1 MVVCNYYLQ
10 GRCRFGDNCKNEHP
24 GSNQQPG
31 NRFSALSNAPQSFG
45 NRNRSGGFGGGD
57 KYRPANNDKLP
68 YHLVR
73 DSIRIDL
80 SDGKDGERPHWR
92 LSAYGP
98 GKDAP
103 RQLLEGEIEQSP
115 EELRVQA
122 YLAQQ
127 IGRFNDYVQLEANA
141 FRQADQ
147 QVNTALNDLDGAIK
161 YVLDGE
167 NIHPNRLDQ
176 ASSSGNS
183 LSTSS
188 QPTSGFGQP
197 ASGGFGQPSQ
207 PAFGAPSQPGNSA
220 FGAPSAFAAAKP
232 AFGAPTQPSSFGAP
246 SAFGA
251 AVKPAFGAPSQPGA
265 GSAFGAPSALGGG
278 SAFGAPPAFGGQKP
292 AFGAP
297 SQPGTGAF
305 GAPSALGQQ
314 KPAFGA
320 PSQPGAGAFGAPSQP
335 SAGAFGA
342 PSQPGTVAF
351 GAPSQSGAGAFGA
364 PTQPGT
370 GAFGAPSA
378 LGQQKPA
385 FGAPPQPAFG
395 APSQPASGFGQP
407 SAFGGGQ
414 QTTSFSGNTTEPS
427 GFGQVGQSQAQQPSA
442 SGGGA
447 IAKPN
452 PFASKDQ
459 ASGNAFQ
466 PSPFGAPA
474 QQANGITQ
482 STHPFGSTPQPVN
495 GTQPSGDRPPTGN
508 FVGGRLYT
516 SSYTT
521 RTPQGTLQ
529 TFKGKP
535 VSWERIGDGPACAFV
550 SYTTVVG
557 GQQKEA
563 SERIWHPDGPPE
575 RESEDALDK
584 AELYTGELGAVLKE
598 LYEYV
603 RETGD
608 FKDGIVPEIPPK
620 REWVRWDL

>member
-1 MVVCNYYLQ
+1 NTSS
-10 GRCRFGDNCKNEHP
+10 DNCKNEHP
-24 GSNQQPG
+24 GSNQQPA

-45 NRNRSGGFGGGD
+45 NRNRSGGFGGD
-57 KYRPANNDKLP
+57 RPGNNDKLP
-68 YHLVR
+68 YHLAR

-127 IGRFNDYVQLEANA
+127 AGRFNDYVQLEANA

-176 ASSSGNS
+176 ANRANNS

-188 QPTSGFGQP
+188 QPASGFGQP
-197 ASGGFGQPSQ
+197 ASSGFGQPSQ
-207 PAFGAPSQPGNSA
+207 PAFGAPSQPGNPAS
-220 FGAPSAFAAAKP
+220 GAPSAFAAAKP
-232 AFGAPTQPSSFGAP
+232 AFGAPTQPSAFGTP

-251 AVKPAFGAPSQPGA
+251 AAKPAFGAPSQPGA

-278 SAFGAPPAFGGQKP
+278 SAFGAPSALGGQKS

-297 SQPGTGAF
+297 SHSGTGAF
-305 GAPSALGQQ
+305 GAPSTLGQQ

-320 PSQPGAGAFGAPSQP
+320 ASQPGAS
-335 SAGAFGA
+335 AFGA
-342 PSQPGTVAF
+342 PSQPGAVAF

-364 PTQPGT
+364 PSTLGQQKPAFGAPTQPST

-378 LGQQKPA
+378 LGQQKS
-385 FGAPPQPAFG
+385 AFG
-395 APSQPASGFGQP
+395 APSQPAFGTPSQPTSGFGQP
-407 SAFGGGQ
+407 SVFGGGQ
-414 QTTSFSGNTTEPS
+414 QTSSSGCNTPTPS
-427 GFGQVGQSQAQQPSA
+427 GFGQVGQSQPSQPSA
-442 SGGGA
+442 FGGGA

-452 PFASKDQ
+452 PFASTEQ
-459 ASGNAFQ
+459 ANGNAFK

-474 QQANGITQ
+474 QQTNGITQ
-482 STHPFGSTPQPVN
+482 STTPFDSTSQPVN
-495 GTQPSGDRPPTGN
+495 GTQPISERPPTGT
-508 FVGGRLYT
+508 FVGGRQYT
-516 SSYTT
+516 SSYTN

-529 TFKGKP
+529 TWKGKP
-535 VSWERIGDGPACAFV
+535 VSWERIADGPPCPFI
-550 SYTTVVG
+550 SYATVVG
-557 GQQKEA
+557 GQQKET

-584 AELYTGELGAVLKE
+584 AELYTGDLGAVLKE

-603 RETGD
+603 RETGE